1 VGLPHNYFNQYLVIV
16 KTILKRNKKRLKQ
29 NKNLLGLPMPE
40 GD

>member
-1 VGLPHNYFNQYLVIV
+1 LQTALFIAVDGQ
-16 KTILKRNKKRLKQ
+16 TILKRNKKRLKQ